1 MFVVNRSVVAFAQS
15 ALRCTE
21 FSYVLFGLNAPDK
34 LLLNSFT
41 PSPAPLAR
49 SLTRLA
55 RSPARA
61 RRPARP
67 RSTQRRDGLF

>member
-41 PSPAPLAR
+41 PSPALLAPVGPNAAAG
-49 SLTRLA
+49 SSDSAADFSDIHTRC
-55 RSPARA
+55 
-61 RRPARP
+61 
-67 RSTQRRDGLF
+67 STE